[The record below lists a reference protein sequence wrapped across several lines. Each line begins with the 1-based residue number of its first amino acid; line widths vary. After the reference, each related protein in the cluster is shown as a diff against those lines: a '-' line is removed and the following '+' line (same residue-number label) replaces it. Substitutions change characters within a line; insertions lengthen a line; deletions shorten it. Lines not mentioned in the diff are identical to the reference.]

1 MISGEDD
8 YYFIFDDITDK
19 IFSLSISKLFT
30 RALSYG
36 FIEYLVDNSLFNK
49 VKLKKPKERQG
60 VSSLNTTKRFIV

>member
-8 YYFIFDDITDK
+8 YYFIFDDKTDK
-19 IFSLSISKLFT
+19 ISCLSISKLFT

-49 VKLKKPKERQG
+49 VKLKKQDYA
-60 VSSLNTTKRFIV
+60 I

>member
-49 VKLKKPKERQG
+49 VKLKKQDYA
-60 VSSLNTTKRFIV
+60 L